1 MEEKKE
7 SFFARWSRL
16 KKTTAELPAN
26 APAGAPMAASTPSQA
41 VELPSIESLTS
52 ESDYTGFFRAKVDEA
67 LRRAALKKMFQDPHF
82 NVMDGLDVY
91 IDDYSLP
98 DPIPESM
105 LAKLEHVKN
114 ILGRKDET
122 EQQIAANEAKSIT
135 GDIESASLPG
145 EAKHVEHAAAPDEQ
159 VKEQ

>member
-7 SFFARWSRL
+7 TFFAHWSRL
-16 KKTTAELPAN
+16 KKTTAELGQNPPVA
-26 APAGAPMAASTPSQA
+26 APAPAAASSP

-52 ESDYTGFFRAKVDEA
+52 ESDFTGFFRGKVDEK

-91 IDDYSLP
+91 IDDYSIP
-98 DPIPESM
+98 DPIPETM

-114 ILGRKDET
+114 MFARKDDAKQDDAKPK
-122 EQQIAANEAKSIT
+122 EQIGVSDARSLSEEAPK
-135 GDIESASLPG
+135 IEQKAS
-145 EAKHVEHAAAPDEQ
+145 DEQ
-159 VKEQ
+159 V

>member
-1 MEEKKE
+1 MDEKKE
-7 SFFARWSRL
+7 TFFARWSRL
-16 KKTTAELPAN
+16 KKTAAEVVENPPVA
-26 APAGAPMAASTPSQA
+26 APAASQA

-52 ESDYTGFFRAKVDEA
+52 ESDFTGFFRAKVDEK

-98 DPIPESM
+98 DPIPETM

-114 ILGRKDET
+114 ILGRKDDEK
-122 EQQIAANEAKSIT
+122 EGDAEPKEQIAVSDTKSVSEET
-135 GDIESASLPG
+135 STIEQRTS
-145 EAKHVEHAAAPDEQ
+145 DEQ
-159 VKEQ
+159 V